1 MPAFYFQKFKGA
13 YVMNIFK
20 NLKLQTKLVGA
31 IGSIIVVGIIILS
44 LVITSRVA
52 DNMEEDAKKIIS
64 RASQG
69 NADYVEGIANEL
81 ATISLGARVV
91 FSNMI
96 SNNGG
101 IENMNPQAIFDIIE
115 GIFDASANANYAFV
129 YIKDAPEHYKQ
140 NPLQVTQ
147 SGEFFMMLYDE
158 QAHAPDGITFK
169 QANDSYVQLASI
181 QMAMTQSKW
190 GDGKVFFGKPTR
202 FEIGGDSFIGMGVT
216 VPLFDKN
223 QKVTGAVGFIFNFDS
238 VAKLLNDPNQS
249 AFEGDLRMLLDGE
262 GNVIS
267 HPDSSVLLKNIKDVN
282 KSAGAQEFIKA
293 LDAHRD
299 NAIVDY
305 VTFAGDSAF
314 ASLQYFTTMRDFA
327 SFAVI
332 TTAPKSSVLAP
343 LHNLQ
348 IVIGIVSLIF
358 VVVAMGLVYFYI
370 KRNLGDRLPVLVN
383 SLVSF
388 FKFINH
394 ETKEIHFVKVRAN
407 DEIGLIATMVNQN
420 IERTQSSLKVD
431 QEAIEQSAQTAKAV
445 EAGDLTAR
453 IEKQP
458 SNPQLVEL
466 KNVLNNML
474 DVLQQK
480 IGSDM
485 NVIHDVFESYK
496 ALNFTTEIP
505 NAQGAVETTTNILG
519 EEIRKMLRAS
529 ADSAEDLSKQT
540 HALEESMQKLTE
552 GSQTQASS
560 LQQSA
565 AAVEQISQSMQN
577 VSDKTSDATRQA
589 EDIKNIVGVIKDIA
603 DQTNLLALNA
613 AIEAARA
620 GEHGRGFAVVADEVR
635 KLAERTGKSLGEIEA
650 NVNVLV
656 QSVSEMSEAI
666 KEQTAGVTQIN
677 ESIVQLEEVT
687 NENVNVANI
696 TNDITK
702 NVYNISKNILDDV
715 NQKKF

>member
-1 MPAFYFQKFKGA
+1 M
-13 YVMNIFK
+13 
-20 NLKLQTKLVGA
+20 
-31 IGSIIVVGIIILS
+31 
-44 LVITSRVA
+44 
-52 DNMEEDAKKIIS
+52 
-64 RASQG
+64 
-69 NADYVEGIANEL
+69 
-81 ATISLGARVV
+81 
-91 FSNMI
+91 
-96 SNNGG
+96 
-101 IENMNPQAIFDIIE
+101 
-115 GIFDASANANYAFV
+115 
-129 YIKDAPEHYKQ
+129 
-140 NPLQVTQ
+140 
-147 SGEFFMMLYDE
+147 
-158 QAHAPDGITFK
+158 
-169 QANDSYVQLASI
+169 
-181 QMAMTQSKW
+181 
-190 GDGKVFFGKPTR
+190 
-202 FEIGGDSFIGMGVT
+202 
-216 VPLFDKN
+216 
-223 QKVTGAVGFIFNFDS
+223 
-238 VAKLLNDPNQS
+238 
-249 AFEGDLRMLLDGE
+249 
-262 GNVIS
+262 
-267 HPDSSVLLKNIKDVN
+267 
-282 KSAGAQEFIKA
+282 
-293 LDAHRD
+293 
-299 NAIVDY
+299 DY